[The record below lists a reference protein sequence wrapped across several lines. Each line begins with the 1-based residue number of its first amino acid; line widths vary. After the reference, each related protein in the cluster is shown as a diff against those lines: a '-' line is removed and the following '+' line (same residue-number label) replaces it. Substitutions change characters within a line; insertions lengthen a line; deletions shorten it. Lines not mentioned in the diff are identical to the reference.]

1 MTAIVEVERASKRFG
16 GVVAVDDLSFTVE
29 QGSFTSI
36 IGPNGAGKT
45 SALNLITGAYALD
58 GGDVRI
64 AGRSIRGRSPTA
76 ISKSGVARTFQTL
89 QIFGAMTA
97 LENVLVPLE
106 ARERSR
112 TARARAEELLAFV
125 GLEGC
130 ANIQAETLA
139 FGQQRLLELARALG
153 AEPIVLLLDEPTS
166 GLSRAEVAKFVDVLK
181 AVRADGVTLVMI
193 EHDVRTVM
201 AVSDRVIVMHRGA
214 KLADGTPAG
223 VQRDPAVIEAY
234 LGEAESAPPERASV
248 ASGATLLKIAGL
260 ATYRGAVRAL
270 DGIDLDVRSGEIL
283 AVVGPNG
290 AGKSTLLGTVAGWFP
305 PRSGTVQLDGRD
317 LTGLG
322 AERVVRAG
330 ISLVPER
337 RQMFGEL
344 SVERNLELG
353 AYIHGGAGRTE
364 LAHVLKLF
372 PRLLERRAQRAGTL
386 SGGEQ
391 QMVAIARGLLA
402 DPRVLLLDE
411 PSLGLAPRVVTEIFE
426 ALARVNAEGT
436 TIVLVEQN
444 ARAAFAIADRVA
456 LLERG
461 KIVFSG
467 RATEARHDPR
477 ISEAYLG

>member
-1 MTAIVEVERASKRFG
+1 
-16 GVVAVDDLSFTVE
+16 
-29 QGSFTSI
+29 
-36 IGPNGAGKT
+36 
-45 SALNLITGAYALD
+45 
-58 GGDVRI
+58 
-64 AGRSIRGRSPTA
+64 
-76 ISKSGVARTFQTL
+76 
-89 QIFGAMTA
+89 
-97 LENVLVPLE
+97 
-106 ARERSR
+106 
-112 TARARAEELLAFV
+112 
-125 GLEGC
+125 
-130 ANIQAETLA
+130 
-139 FGQQRLLELARALG
+139 
-153 AEPIVLLLDEPTS
+153 
-166 GLSRAEVAKFVDVLK
+166 
-181 AVRADGVTLVMI
+181 VTLVMI

-201 AVSDRVIVMHRGA
+201 AVSDRVIVMHRGT
-214 KLADGTPAG
+214 KLADGSPAD

-234 LGEAESAPPERASV
+234 LGEADSVPPERAS
-248 ASGATLLKIAGL
+248 AEGGATILRIAGL
-260 ATYRGAVRAL
+260 TTYRGAVRAL
-270 DGIDLDVRSGEIL
+270 DGIDLEVRSGEIL

-305 PRSGTVQLDGRD
+305 PRAGTVVLDGRD

-322 AERVVRAG
+322 AETVVRAG
-330 ISLVPER
+330 IGLVPER

-353 AYIHGGAGRTE
+353 AYIHGGAGKDE
-364 LAHVLKLF
+364 LERVLTLF
-372 PRLLERRAQRAGTL
+372 PRLRERRAQRAGTL

-426 ALARVNAEGT
+426 ALARVNAAGT

-461 KIVFSG
+461 KIVFTG
-467 RATEARHDPR
+467 RATDARNDPR